1 MIRISNLVFEYTNGE
16 EKNRV
21 LDGIDLTIREGES
34 LGLMGPN
41 GAGKTTLAR
50 CLNGLLLPTEGEV
63 LVDDMNTN
71 EAAKISE
78 IRRLV
83 GMVFQNPENQIVSTT
98 VEREIA
104 FGLENLG
111 MDYERMH
118 ETVDKMLEQ
127 FDLQKYRNH
136 PPHLL
141 SGGEMQRLALASVM
155 AMSPKYIVFD
165 EPTSLLDLASRK
177 ALLSLISEFHKKN
190 QTAENN
196 CQISTIFITQY
207 PEETLTFDRLLVLN
221 KGRIVL
227 DDKPAEIFQKVK
239 ELKNLGLEVPAE
251 FEVNHYLKKLS
262 NGKLSLN
269 TSDFLPIP

>member
-111 MDYERMH
+111 INYERMH

-207 PEETLTFDRLLVLN
+207 PEETLTLDRLLILN

-227 DDKPAEIFQKVK
+227 DDQPAEIFQKVK